1 MNRYTKIRDFHGERD
16 KGVGSSDIPALAGL
30 YRNYGSTTLRLWE
43 EKTGRA
49 SRWNG
54 NQRTAWGKKLEGMV
68 LREFIANRY
77 GEDAAD
83 EFLTAKR
90 RGRSIG
96 PFKTETEARHPER
109 PYCLAHADLVVDG
122 QMEWVDE
129 PVPESDP
136 EWEPGLMV
144 HHQVPGEPYIVE
156 AKTSGMMGGKRR
168 EGVIFA
174 GYDPDDLTAQ
184 GIPDAV
190 FLQVQW
196 QLYVYGVDTAYVAVL
211 IDTADYREYGPIK
224 ADPRVQ
230 EKCLALAERFWRLVE
245 TDTAPA
251 PETWDDVQRLF
262 PHQTDTTAMIG
273 GDDEARVRE
282 MIAEDK
288 RLAASIKGLEEC
300 RDDIKNAVGILLG
313 GNSVLASAEGQVLAK
328 SSEQTRESVA
338 LGKVAK
344 AAPDIEARLRELNL
358 VTTTTF
364 RTVRY

>member
-49 SRWNG
+49 PRWNG

-77 GEDAAD
+77 GEDKAD
-83 EFLTAKR
+83 DFYRGYL
-90 RGRSIG
+90 RGRSTG
-96 PFKTETEARHPER
+96 PFKVLTESRHPER
-109 PYCLAHADLVVDG
+109 RYCLAHCDLLFIGNDGMERDTLAGEFAAAVVD
-122 QMEWVDE
+122 
-129 PVPESDP
+129 
-136 EWEPGLMV
+136 
-144 HHQVPGEPYIVE
+144 EPYIVE
-156 AKTSGMMGGKRR
+156 AKTAGMMSGKRR

-288 RLAASIKGLEEC
+288 RLAATIKGLEER

-313 GNSVLASAEGQVLAK
+313 GNSVLASAEGQILAK

>member
-1 MNRYTKIRDFHGERD
+1 MNRYTKIRDFHDERD

-43 EKTGRA
+43 EKTGSA
-49 SRWNG
+49 PRWNG

-83 EFLTAKR
+83 DFLTAKR
-90 RGRSIG
+90 RGRSLG

-109 PYCLAHADLVVDG
+109 PYCLAHADLLVDQG
-122 QMEWVDE
+122 APYIDINGE
-129 PVPESDP
+129 PV
-136 EWEPGLMV
+136 
-144 HHQVPGEPYIVE
+144 EPYIVE
-156 AKTSGMMGGKRR
+156 AKTAGMMSGKRR

-230 EKCLALAERFWRLVE
+230 EKCLALAKRFWRLVE

-282 MIAEDK
+282 MITEDK
-288 RLAASIKGLEEC
+288 RLAATIKGLEER

-313 GNSVLASAEGQVLAK
+313 GNSVLASAEGQILAK